1 MLNSPSHDAKSGCKI
16 TKKTS
21 TVQKNRQIYGFRNI
35 FFTFHSSLFTL
46 FRIFAVDKR
55 IKLAIQERYDKS

>member
-1 MLNSPSHDAKSGCKI
+1 MRKAAAKLQKKLQPYKKI
-16 TKKTS
+16 VKFMGTGT
-21 TVQKNRQIYGFRNI
+21 
-35 FFTFHSSLFTL
+35 FFSLFTL